1 MLFGVYLILN
11 GLERF
16 SIEKIRINT
25 TYTLF
30 GNEITQAEI
39 ISSCLIV
46 LGLSIVFYLRRNS
59 ALFLKK
65 NKPVK
70 VIAPLTISNS
80 IQKGYITV
88 GYNKLL
94 EMQLQLMEP
103 TYH

>member
-59 ALFLKK
+59 ALSQKR
-65 NKPVK
+65 
-70 VIAPLTISNS
+70 IS
-80 IQKGYITV
+80 
-88 GYNKLL
+88 L
-94 EMQLQLMEP
+94 
-103 TYH
+103 

>member
-39 ISSCLIV
+39 IFMLDCFGPVYCFLFKKKISSF
-46 LGLSIVFYLRRNS
+46 SKR
-59 ALFLKK
+59 
-65 NKPVK
+65 
-70 VIAPLTISNS
+70 IS
-80 IQKGYITV
+80 
-88 GYNKLL
+88 L
-94 EMQLQLMEP
+94 
-103 TYH
+103 